1 VLLADQ
7 PGAAPRLAVT
17 TPLPEMVAALNA
29 FRPQALTAYATV
41 AAALAEEQLQGRLRV
56 APTLVATT
64 SEVQTADIRRR
75 IAQAWGLEPLDFY
88 GTTEAAVVAAAR
100 QGQAGMDVL
109 EDLVVVEVVDEHG
122 RPVPPGV
129 PDRKVLLTNLVN
141 HTRPLLRYELTDSV
155 MVAAG
160 PNPLGLPYARLA
172 AVDGRNDDVIT
183 LPGAGGRPV
192 TVYPFRLRAPFAEL
206 LEVRQYQVVH
216 DPAGLRVAVVL
227 REDAPADLPER
238 IRGALAG
245 ELRAAGAVP
254 PPIEVTPVPAIGR
267 DPGHGAKFKLVRSEP
282 ASSP

>member
-1 VLLADQ
+1 
-7 PGAAPRLAVT
+7 
-17 TPLPEMVAALNA
+17 
-29 FRPQALTAYATV
+29 
-41 AAALAEEQLQGRLRV
+41 
-56 APTLVATT
+56 
-64 SEVQTADIRRR
+64 
-75 IAQAWGLEPLDFY
+75 
-88 GTTEAAVVAAAR
+88 
-100 QGQAGMDVL
+100 
-109 EDLVVVEVVDEHG
+109 
-122 RPVPPGV
+122 VPPGV
-129 PDRKVLLTNLVN
+129 PGHRVLLTNLVN
-141 HTRPLLRYELTDSV
+141 HTQPLLRYELTDSV